1 MERRFGLI
9 GPSRSAYGQAFW
21 GSGVNAPMKNFLV
34 RFVVH
39 CESCVQ
45 DVKNCNFEIRVWLS
59 CFLRERKNT
68 VAILC
73 IFFLD
78 NS

>member
-1 MERRFGLI
+1 MKRRLKPT

-21 GSGVNAPMKNFLV
+21 GFGGNASMKNFLV

-59 CFLRERKNT
+59 CFLRERKNI

-73 IFFLD
+73 IFFPD